1 MRASELADRG
11 IWWQVVGFTLVGCIS
26 LAILELFAG
35 SDAVAY
41 QWFETAVTRLYW
53 AFVVT
58 LAGAFDGG
66 QKLFAK
72 ASETRRAVREKI
84 REKGRQEGLRDGR
97 QEGLRDGRQEGRQEG
112 QRDLAAQLRRH
123 ATRDATTGRMMLEI
137 TPEVAALL
145 DDADE
150 SD

>member
-1 MRASELADRG
+1 MQTSELADRG
-11 IWWQVVGFTLVGCIS
+11 IWWQVTGFTLVGCTS
-26 LAILELFAG
+26 LAILELYAG

-66 QKLFAK
+66 QKLFGK
-72 ASETRRAVREKI
+72 VSETRRAVREKI
-84 REKGRQEGLRDGR
+84 REKGRQEG
-97 QEGLRDGRQEGRQEG
+97 RQEGRKQGHQER
-112 QRDLAAQLRRH
+112 QRELSALLRRH
-123 ATRDATTGRMMLEI
+123 ATRDPATGRIMLES
-137 TPEVAALL
+137 TPEVEALL
-145 DDADE
+145 DNADD

>member
-84 REKGRQEGLRDGR
+84 REKGRQEG
-97 QEGLRDGRQEGRQEG
+97 

-137 TPEVAALL
+137 TPELEALL
-145 DDADE
+145 DDTAD

>member
-1 MRASELADRG
+1 MQTSELADRG
-11 IWWQVVGFTLVGCIS
+11 IWWQVAGFTLVGCIS
-26 LAILELFAG
+26 LAILELYAG

-66 QKLFAK
+66 QKLFGK
-72 ASETRRAVREKI
+72 VSETRRAVREKI
-84 REKGRQEGLRDGR
+84 REKGRQEGRR
-97 QEGLRDGRQEGRQEG
+97 QGRQEG
-112 QRDLAAQLRRH
+112 QRELSALLRRH
-123 ATRDATTGRMMLEI
+123 ATRDPATGRIVLES
-137 TPEVAALL
+137 TPEVEALL
-145 DDADE
+145 DNADD

>member
-1 MRASELADRG
+1 M
-11 IWWQVVGFTLVGCIS
+11 
-26 LAILELFAG
+26 
-35 SDAVAY
+35 
-41 QWFETAVTRLYW
+41 TRLYW

-97 QEGLRDGRQEGRQEG
+97 QEG

-123 ATRDATTGRMMLEI
+123 ATRDATTGRMMVEI
-137 TPEVAALL
+137 TPEVEALL
-145 DDADE
+145 DDSDE

>member
-1 MRASELADRG
+1 MQTSELADRG
-11 IWWQVVGFTLVGCIS
+11 IWWQVTGFTLVGCTS
-26 LAILELFAG
+26 LAILELYAG

-66 QKLFAK
+66 QKLFGK
-72 ASETRRAVREKI
+72 VSETRRAVREKI
-84 REKGRQEGLRDGR
+84 REKGRQEGRKQGH
-97 QEGLRDGRQEGRQEG
+97 QEG
-112 QRDLAAQLRRH
+112 QRELSALLRRH
-123 ATRDATTGRMMLEI
+123 ATRDPATGRMTLEI
-137 TPEVAALL
+137 TPEVEALL
-145 DDADE
+145 DEADD

>member
-84 REKGRQEGLRDGR
+84 REKGRQEGRR
-97 QEGLRDGRQEGRQEG
+97 EGRRAE
-112 QRDLAAQLRRH
+112 QRDLSALLRRH
-123 ATRDATTGRMMLEI
+123 ATRDAATGRIVLES
-137 TPEVAALL
+137 TPELEALL

>member
-1 MRASELADRG
+1 M
-11 IWWQVVGFTLVGCIS
+11 
-26 LAILELFAG
+26 
-35 SDAVAY
+35 
-41 QWFETAVTRLYW
+41 TRLYW

-97 QEGLRDGRQEGRQEG
+97 SEGRQEG
-112 QRDLAAQLRRH
+112 QRELAAQLRRH
-123 ATRDATTGRMMLEI
+123 ATRDATTGRMVVEI
-137 TPEVAALL
+137 TPELEALL

-150 SD
+150 ND

>member
-11 IWWQVVGFTLVGCIS
+11 IWWQVAGFTLVGCIS

-84 REKGRQEGLRDGR
+84 REKGRQEG
-97 QEGLRDGRQEGRQEG
+97 

-123 ATRDATTGRMMLEI
+123 ATRDATTGRMVLEI
-137 TPEVAALL
+137 TPEVEALL

>member
-1 MRASELADRG
+1 MQTSELADRG
-11 IWWQVVGFTLVGCIS
+11 IWWQVTGFTLVGCIS
-26 LAILELFAG
+26 LAILELYAG

-66 QKLFAK
+66 QKLFGK
-72 ASETRRAVREKI
+72 VSETRRAVREKI
-84 REKGRQEGLRDGR
+84 REKGRQEGRR
-97 QEGLRDGRQEGRQEG
+97 QGRQEG
-112 QRDLAAQLRRH
+112 QRELSALLRRH
-123 ATRDATTGRMMLEI
+123 ATRDPATGRIVLES
-137 TPEVAALL
+137 TPEVEALL
-145 DDADE
+145 DNADD

>member
-58 LAGAFDGG
+58 LAGAIDGG

-97 QEGLRDGRQEGRQEG
+97 QEGRRAE
-112 QRDLAAQLRRH
+112 QRDLSALLRRH
-123 ATRDATTGRMMLEI
+123 ATRDAATGRIVLES
-137 TPEVAALL
+137 TPELEALL